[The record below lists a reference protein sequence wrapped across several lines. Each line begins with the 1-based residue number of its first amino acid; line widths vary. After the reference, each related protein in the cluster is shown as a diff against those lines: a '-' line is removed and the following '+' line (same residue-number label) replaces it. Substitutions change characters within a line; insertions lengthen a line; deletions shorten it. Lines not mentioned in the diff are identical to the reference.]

1 MDKEHIKTY
10 EKVFGMSKEAMH
22 KGCDNYALYNYL
34 IGDELLVEPIV
45 IDYELCRNA
54 YKKKFESVYEKF
66 AYMDNLEK
74 EDKPL
79 FDQDC
84 EVYKEFAYFS
94 EEQVRDMAHTRV
106 YQLLYGWKWGDI

>member
-1 MDKEHIKTY
+1 MDIEHIKTY
-10 EKVFGMSKEAMH
+10 EEVFGMSKEAMH
-22 KGCDNYALYNYL
+22 KGCDNYALYNSL
-34 IGDELLVEPIV
+34 IGDELLAEPIV
-45 IDYELCRNA
+45 DYELYRKA
-54 YKKKFESVYEKF
+54 YKKKLESVCAKV

-79 FDQDC
+79 LDQDC